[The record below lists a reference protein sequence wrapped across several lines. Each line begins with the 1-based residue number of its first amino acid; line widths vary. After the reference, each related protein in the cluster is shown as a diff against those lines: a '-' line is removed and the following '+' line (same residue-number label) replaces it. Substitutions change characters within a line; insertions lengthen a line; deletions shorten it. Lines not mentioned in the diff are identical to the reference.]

1 MPREP
6 KNCDSL
12 CCDTR
17 FIAVVGTGPSPFCW
31 VRLVYHPGGFINFF
45 CPFFLSTVLAIAGED
60 FSIVASDTRLSEG
73 FSIHTR
79 DSPKC
84 YKL

>member
-1 MPREP
+1 M
-6 KNCDSL
+6 
-12 CCDTR
+12 
-17 FIAVVGTGPSPFCW
+17 
-31 VRLVYHPGGFINFF
+31 FF
-45 CPFFLSTVLAIAGED
+45 SFFLSTVLAIAGED
-60 FSIVASDTRLSEG
+60 FAIVASDTRLSEG

>member
-1 MPREP
+1 MVVAWDQTHIPLGLPVYAVEQSSAGRDFVTTK
-6 KNCDSL
+6 KNSL
-12 CCDTR
+12 
-17 FIAVVGTGPSPFCW
+17 IFC
-31 VRLVYHPGGFINFF
+31 LS
-45 CPFFLSTVLAIAGED
+45 FFLSTVLAIAGED